1 MVLAGGPF
9 GLGAPELILILAV
22 VVVIFGG
29 TKLADLGG
37 SLGKGI
43 KEFKA
48 NVKDDEP
55 APAPAAAPPA
65 ATIVVAPASAPIT
78 PQTPVVSASAPSAN
92 AVQAIQCPS
101 CHTLNPMGSKHC
113 NQCGT
118 SLAAPVS

>member
-22 VVVIFGG
+22 VVIIFGG
-29 TKLADLGG
+29 AKLADLGG

-43 KEFKA
+43 REFKA

-55 APAPAAAPPA
+55 APPPAAAAAPPTVVVTQPQ
-65 ATIVVAPASAPIT
+65 ATVAPDAP
-78 PQTPVVSASAPSAN
+78 AAPAAG

-113 NQCGT
+113 NQCGA

>member
-22 VVVIFGG
+22 VVIIFGG
-29 TKLADLGG
+29 AKLADLGG

-43 KEFKA
+43 REFKA

-55 APAPAAAPPA
+55 TPPPAAAAPAAPVAAAPVVQATAAPTEASA
-65 ATIVVAPASAPIT
+65 ATPG
-78 PQTPVVSASAPSAN
+78 

-101 CHTLNPMGSKHC
+101 CNTLNPLGSKHC
-113 NQCGT
+113 NQCGA